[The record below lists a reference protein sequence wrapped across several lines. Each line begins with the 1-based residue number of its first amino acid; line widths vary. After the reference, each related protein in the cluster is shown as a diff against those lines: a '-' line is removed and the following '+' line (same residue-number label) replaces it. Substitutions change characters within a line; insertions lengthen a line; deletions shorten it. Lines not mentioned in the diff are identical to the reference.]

1 MIMSSHGEIVL
12 EVEDSSVI
20 ESLCNVQS
28 APPGEADSLNF
39 INPLQHW
46 GTTWTY
52 KKGSKELN
60 NQLQNAPQNT

>member
-39 INPLQHW
+39 INPLQH
-46 GTTWTY
+46 
-52 KKGSKELN
+52 
-60 NQLQNAPQNT
+60 